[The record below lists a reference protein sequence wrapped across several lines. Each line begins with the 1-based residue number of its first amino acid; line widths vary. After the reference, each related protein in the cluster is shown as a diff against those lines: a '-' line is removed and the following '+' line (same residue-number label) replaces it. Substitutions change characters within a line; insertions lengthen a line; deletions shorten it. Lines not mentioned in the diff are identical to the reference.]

1 MLGPDDLEDLE
12 RAWAL
17 PSDAT
22 RIERL
27 LAYQPLTGAGQRHR
41 TMLVTRRG
49 RDAGLTRSQP

>member
-22 RIERL
+22 PLERL
-27 LAYQPLTGAGQRHR
+27 LAYQPLTGAGQRHK
-41 TMLVTRRG
+41 TMLVTRWG
-49 RDAGLTRSQP
+49 RSVGLDRYQP